1 MSRYLYV
8 AALCSVITFS
18 AAACSK
24 TGADGASPAAAEGQS
39 PAGGGGRGQGGG
51 RGGRGGPQ
59 GPVPVTTA
67 LVTKK
72 PVPVTIPAVGTA
84 EALQTVQVRAQ
95 VTGQLSE
102 VHFTEGQE
110 VKKGQE
116 LFTLD
121 PRPFQAALAQAQ
133 AVLTRDTATANN
145 AARQRA
151 NYEDL
156 YKRQLISRDQY
167 ETQTSQSDAAQATLE
182 ADRAAV
188 ETARLNLQYTHIVA
202 PISGRTGALGVHQ
215 GDLVRANDANPMVVI
230 NQLAPIYVTFAVPGR
245 YLSDIRRY
253 QAQKSLTVHAQGQIE
268 LPPGAQPPPPPVL
281 GSLQPQQSQGP
292 QSSAPQGAP
301 DAAARGGQ
309 RSAQQAAAADA
320 AAGISPGVSE
330 TGHVTFIDNAVDN
343 TTGTIKLKATF
354 DNSDH
359 QLWPGQFLQV
369 TLDMTTEQDAI
380 VVPAAAVQPS
390 QAGQYVY
397 VVKPD
402 RSVEMRSVTIVRQQG
417 EQMVIASGLT
427 PGEEVVT
434 EGHLRLTPGAHVT
447 TGGGQDGGGRSGGGR
462 NGGGRNGG
470 RSGGGRRGGGNGNQ
484 S

>member
-1 MSRYLYV
+1 
-8 AALCSVITFS
+8 
-18 AAACSK
+18 
-24 TGADGASPAAAEGQS
+24 
-39 PAGGGGRGQGGG
+39 
-51 RGGRGGPQ
+51 
-59 GPVPVTTA
+59 VPVTTA

-72 PVPVTIPAVGTA
+72 AIPVTIPAVGSA

-145 AARQRA
+145 AARQRT

-167 ETQTSQSDAAQATLE
+167 ETQVAQTESAQATIE
-182 ADRAAV
+182 ADKAAV
-188 ETARLNLQYTHIVA
+188 ETARLNLQYTHITA
-202 PISGRTGALGVHQ
+202 PIGGRTGSLGVHQ
-215 GDLVRANDANPMVVI
+215 GDLVRANDTTPMVVI
-230 NQLAPIYVTFAVPGR
+230 NQLSPIYVTFAVPGR
-245 YLSDIRRY
+245 YLTDIRRY
-253 QAQKSLTVHAQGQIE
+253 QAARPLTVHAEGQAA

-281 GSLQPQQSQGP
+281 GSMPSQQQAQAQARAQSQ
-292 QSSAPQGAP
+292 
-301 DAAARGGQ
+301 AAV
-309 RSAQQAAAADA
+309 ADA
-320 AAGISPGVSE
+320 AAGISAGLSE
-330 TGHVTFIDNAVDN
+330 NGRVTFIDNAVDN

-354 DNSDH
+354 DNNDH
-359 QLWPGQFLQV
+359 GLWPGQFLTV
-369 TLDMTTEQDAI
+369 TLDLTTENDAI

-402 RSVEMRSVTIVRQQG
+402 KSVEMRSVTIIRQQG
-417 EQMVIASGLT
+417 EQIVIAQGLT

-434 EGHLRLTPGAHVT
+434 EGQLRLTPGAKVT
-447 TGGGQDGGGRSGGGR
+447 TGGPGGGSGEGESGAGGGNRGSGGGSR
-462 NGGGRNGG
+462 KG
-470 RSGGGRRGGGNGNQ
+470 GGGRRGNGNGNG

>member
-1 MSRYLYV
+1 
-8 AALCSVITFS
+8 
-18 AAACSK
+18 
-24 TGADGASPAAAEGQS
+24 
-39 PAGGGGRGQGGG
+39 
-51 RGGRGGPQ
+51 
-59 GPVPVTTA
+59 VTTA
-67 LVTKK
+67 IVAKK

-84 EALQTVQVRAQ
+84 EALQSVQVRAQ

-121 PRPFQAALAQAQ
+121 ARPFQAALAQAQ
-133 AVLTRDTATANN
+133 AVLARDTATANN

-188 ETARLNLQYTHIVA
+188 ETARLNLQYTHIIA
-202 PISGRTGALGVHQ
+202 PIAGRTGSVGVHQ
-215 GDLVRANDANPMVVI
+215 GDLVRANDANPMVLI
-230 NQLAPIYVTFAVPGR
+230 NQLSPIYVTFAVPGR
-245 YLSDIRRY
+245 YLADIRRY
-253 QAQKSLTVHAQGQIE
+253 QAQKPLTVHAEGQMA

-281 GSLQPQQSQGP
+281 GSLQPQQAPPAQNPGGP
-292 QSSAPQGAP
+292 EGAP
-301 DAAARGGQ
+301 GAGGRGGQ
-309 RSAQQAAAADA
+309 RAAQQAAAADA

-359 QLWPGQFLQV
+359 QLWPGQFLQI
-369 TLDMTTEQDAI
+369 TLDLTTEHDAI

-397 VVKPD
+397 VVKAD
-402 RSVEMRSVTIVRQQG
+402 HSVEMRSVTIVRQQG
-417 EQMVIASGLT
+417 EQMVIAAGLT
-427 PGEEVVT
+427 PGEEVVI

-447 TGGGQDGGGRSGGGR
+447 IAGQDNGGRGGAGRSGGGR
-462 NGGGRNGG
+462 NGG
-470 RSGGGRRGGGNGNQ
+470 RRGNGNGNQ